1 LVKYMKRTIDM
12 LIRIKNAYMARQKA
26 MSLPYF
32 RLGEKLAK
40 ILVKTGYLT
49 DVKIEEGKEVKDKII
64 KIGLVYKGKEGA
76 IRGVKIISKP
86 GLRVYVP
93 VEKVKKVMGGKG
105 ISIISTSCGLMT
117 GEEAKKKNLG
127 GEMIAEIW

>member
-1 LVKYMKRTIDM
+1 M
-12 LIRIKNAYMARQKA
+12 LIRIKNAYMARQKVVV
-26 MSLPYF
+26 LPYF

-40 ILVKTGYLT
+40 ILVKTGYLA
-49 DVKIEEGKEVKDKII
+49 DAKVEGGKEVQDKII
-64 KIGLVYKGKEGA
+64 KIDLAYKGKEGV

-93 VEKVKKVMGGKG
+93 VERIKKVMGGKG

-117 GEEAKKKNLG
+117 GEEARKKNLG
-127 GEMIAEIW
+127 GEMIAEVW